1 MLYNNNSNAAI
12 YACERARTGNY
23 GEDSYYEEDLMDDYD
38 GEDEWKESILSH
50 NEAGE

>member
-1 MLYNNNSNAAI
+1 MKSVADIIVRPLITEKS
-12 YACERARTGNY
+12 T
-23 GEDSYYEEDLMDDYD
+23 YYEEDLMDDYD

>member
-23 GEDSYYEEDLMDDYD
+23 GEDSYYEDDMTDIYD
-38 GEDEWKESILSH
+38 GEDAWKESLLDDY
-50 NEAGE
+50 E